1 MSDVQDFQKSRR
13 LLNAKAYQ
21 AVFDHVDYKA
31 SSRVMLCLAYKNG
44 LAHPRLG
51 LVIAKK
57 NVKHAVQRNRIKR
70 IIRESFRLHQQQLPD
85 VDMIFLARRGLD
97 ALENEQLH
105 KEMTKIWQR
114 LANKASS
121 HQHDS
126 NKI

>member
-1 MSDVQDFQKSRR
+1 MSDVQDFQKSKR

-31 SSRVMLCLAYKNG
+31 SSKVVLCLAHKNG

-57 NVKHAVQRNRIKR
+57 NIKHAVQRNRIKR
-70 IIRESFRLHQQQLPD
+70 IIRESFRLHQQQLPNT
-85 VDMIFLARRGLD
+85 DMVFLARRGLD
-97 ALENEQLH
+97 ALENSQLH
-105 KEMTKIWQR
+105 HEMEKIWQR

-121 HQHDS
+121 QQHDS
-126 NKI
+126 SKS